1 MSASIRRIL
10 QIGVALLVLNVV
22 GIAIL
27 FVIGI
32 LDQGSAVR
40 IGVNVSGIIGI
51 CIAAGLVLAAVFA
64 AGGQGSDE
72 PG

>member
-1 MSASIRRIL
+1 MSAGILRIV

-40 IGVNVSGIIGI
+40 IGVNVSAIIGI
-51 CIAAGLVLAAVFA
+51 CIAAGLVLAVVFGV
-64 AGGQGSDE
+64 GGPDSDE
-72 PG
+72 SG